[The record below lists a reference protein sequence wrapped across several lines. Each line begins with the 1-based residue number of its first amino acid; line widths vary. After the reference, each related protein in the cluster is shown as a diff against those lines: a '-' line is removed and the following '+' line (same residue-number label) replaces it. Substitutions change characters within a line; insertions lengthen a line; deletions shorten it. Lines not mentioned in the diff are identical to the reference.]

1 MTASSETRRRPKK
14 TLDYSVSAT
23 WTEDEQ
29 NVLSETWQL
38 NGLLH
43 RLHGPALTEWS
54 ERTGN
59 TIFETWFLDGQEHR
73 DDGPAIIEYD
83 EFDSRR
89 VTTEIWKQNGQ
100 LHRKGGPAIVEY
112 GETGNVAL
120 EEWWLHGQ
128 RLR

>member
-1 MTASSETRRRPKK
+1 VDYIVSET
-14 TLDYSVSAT
+14 
-23 WTEDEQ
+23 WTQDEQ
-29 NVLSETWQL
+29 SVLRETWQL
-38 NGLLH
+38 NGRLH
-43 RLHGPALTEWS
+43 RLHGPALTECS
-54 ERTGN
+54 ELTGN
-59 TIFETWFLDGQEHR
+59 TLFETWFSDGQEHR

-89 VTTEIWKQNGQ
+89 VTTVIWKRNGQ

-128 RLR
+128 RLK